1 MRALVDLDVAIY
13 AAGFAAQH
21 TRYVGFDESGAP
33 VVDFRIKQVD
43 SPRAYKVLDEDGTER
58 FRCDKRPECFEKLK
72 ELGIVETESY
82 IQEEEASG
90 AIHGFKSMV
99 QGIISGSKADSATL
113 FLTGKGNFRENV
125 ASILEYKG
133 NRKETAK
140 PVHYDALRDYAVS
153 HLDAILVEGME
164 ADDAMAIEQ
173 SKDREGTVICT
184 IDKDLMQV
192 PGLKFFWNKRDKKT
206 GDTSDCFIYVDEDTA
221 LRHFFTQVITGD
233 ASDNIPGLKG
243 TKDAPG
249 PGARGAKKAFENCS
263 TVSEY
268 YDAAL
273 SLYKEKYGDASTYVG
288 WDGKKRTAT
297 CEAIMEEN
305 IRLLWM
311 LRSENSEWTRESME
325 GAYEQSNATAAE

>member
-1 MRALVDLDVAIY
+1 MKALVDLDVAIY

-33 VVDFRIKQVD
+33 IADFRIKQVD
-43 SPRAYKVLDEDGTER
+43 SPRAYKVLDEAGAEK
-58 FRCDKRPECFEKLK
+58 FRCDKRPEVFEKLK

-82 IQEEEASG
+82 VQEEDISG

-99 QGIISGSKADSATL
+99 QNIISGARADTATL
-113 FLTGKGNFRENV
+113 YLTGKGNFRETV
-125 ASILEYKG
+125 ATLAEYKG
-133 NRKETAK
+133 NRKDSAR
-140 PVHYDALRDYAVS
+140 PVHYEALREYATT
-153 HLDAILVEGME
+153 HLDAVLIEGME

-173 SKDREGTVICT
+173 TKDREGTVICT

-221 LRHFFTQVITGD
+221 VRHFFTQLITGD

-243 TKDAPG
+243 TKEAPG

-263 TVSEY
+263 TVAEY

-273 SLYKEKYGDASTYVG
+273 SLYRDKYGDATTYIG
-288 WDGKKRTAT
+288 WDGRKRTAT
-297 CEAIMEEN
+297 VDAILQEN
-305 IRLLWM
+305 AALLWM
-311 LRSENSEWTRESME
+311 KRDASEGGWSKELME
-325 GAYEQSNATAAE
+325 GIYEQSNATQD